1 MDRKITGE
9 KADRGSNGRFQPGN
23 SANPAGRPKG
33 GKNKATKMREELL
46 GPILPEAVE
55 KLHAAVKAGDKWAIE
70 MTISYSLPKP
80 KPVDPEELEEF
91 EQRLIEL
98 EQMATR
104 KM

>member
-55 KLHAAVKAGDKWAIE
+55 KLHAAVEAGDKWAIE

-80 KPVDPEELEEF
+80 KSIDTEEMAEFEERLIQLEEIA
-91 EQRLIEL
+91 R
-98 EQMATR
+98 TSH
-104 KM
+104 